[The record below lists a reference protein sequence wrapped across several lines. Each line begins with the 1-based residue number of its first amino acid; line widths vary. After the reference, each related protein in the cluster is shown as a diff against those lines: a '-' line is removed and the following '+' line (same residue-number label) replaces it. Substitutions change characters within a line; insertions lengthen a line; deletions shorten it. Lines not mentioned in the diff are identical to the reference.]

1 MPVSLPGRFVNVG
14 GYRVFYHRSG
24 PATGSAPKTL
34 ILLHGFLLSHW
45 AWRHII
51 PRLAQTYDVIALDLP
66 GYGESDRPP
75 PAEFHYDAP
84 AFMDAVVSAMDALS
98 VEKATFVGHS
108 MGGAISLYTAARRP
122 ERVERLVVVDP
133 LIYAPPNIPLEGRLA
148 LLPLIGETLM
158 RTFWTRGMIKRA
170 MRKDIYRD
178 PSLITEE
185 WLDYVWERVNR
196 PGGMAA
202 AFASMQFMHDPKVIT
217 RSTRAVRAPMA
228 IVWGEDDRLF
238 PKEQAE
244 KLANDIAGTPRP
256 EVHLIPVCGHS
267 PAEERPEELLRCL
280 TAFLDLNLKGGKPGH
295 ASDKRASA

>member
-1 MPVSLPGRFVNVG
+1 MSLPGRFVNAG

-24 PATGSAPKTL
+24 PATGTSAKTL
-34 ILLHGFLLSHW
+34 ILVHGFLLSHW
-45 AWRHII
+45 AWRHVI

-84 AFMDAVVSAMDALS
+84 AFMDAVVGVMDALS
-98 VEKATFVGHS
+98 VEKATFMGHS

-122 ERVERLVVVDP
+122 ERVERLVLVDA
-133 LIYAPPNIPLEGRLA
+133 LIYSIPNVPLEGRLA
-148 LLPLIGETLM
+148 MLPLVGEALM
-158 RTFWTRGMIKRA
+158 RTFWTRGMIKRSLRTQA
-170 MRKDIYRD
+170 YKD
-178 PSLITEE
+178 PSLVTEE
-185 WLDYVWERVNR
+185 WVDYVWERVNR

-202 AFASMQFMHDPKVIT
+202 AYASMQFMHDPKAIT

-238 PKEQAE
+238 PKEWAE
-244 KLANDIAGTPRP
+244 QLASDVAGTPRP
-256 EVHLIPVCGHS
+256 EVHVIPVCGHS

-280 TAFLDLNLKGGKPGH
+280 TPFLNLPGKQGH
-295 ASDKRASA
+295 VSDKRASA